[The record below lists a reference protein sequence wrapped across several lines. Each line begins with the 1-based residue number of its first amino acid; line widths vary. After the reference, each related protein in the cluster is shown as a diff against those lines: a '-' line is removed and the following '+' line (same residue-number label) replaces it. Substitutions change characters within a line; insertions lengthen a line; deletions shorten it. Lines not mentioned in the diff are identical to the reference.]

1 MRATHGVAFPRPA
14 CHAARAGFTH
24 WILSEERM
32 DRFDIAV
39 IGAGHAGC
47 EAALACARM
56 GLRTL
61 LLTLNLDAVAL
72 MPCNPSIGGTGK
84 GHLVRE
90 VDALGGEMG
99 RAIDDTFIQS
109 RMLNT
114 GKGPAVHSLRAQA
127 DKRAYQQ
134 RMLRALFAEPNLEIR
149 QGECGAILTE
159 GDAVCGLRTTTGA
172 QIACKAMVVCAG
184 VYMDSRIIIG
194 ECDWQGGPQG
204 LLASTHLAN
213 ALRALNISLRRFKTG
228 TPPRVEE
235 ASIDFDEMEAQ
246 EGDSTITPFSFLT
259 DGILQ
264 NRARCYLT
272 YTNEQTHRIIRE
284 NIHRAPMY
292 AGTIHGTG
300 ARYCP
305 SIEDKIMRFADKDRH
320 QLFLEPEGLST
331 NEWYVQ
337 GLSTSMPEDV
347 QLAMLHTIPGLRRAR
362 VLRLAYAIEYECID
376 PLQLRADL
384 SLRSLRGLYFA
395 GQVNG
400 TSGYEEAAGQGILAG
415 INAARF
421 VQGREPVILG
431 RDQAY
436 IGVLVDDLTTKGTN
450 EPYRMMTS
458 RCEYRL
464 LLRQDNAD
472 LRLTEIGHAVGLAS
486 DARLAR
492 MQQKRQETLDAIA
505 RLKRTWLPKT
515 PELLSWMAAHGQ
527 AEPSGSVCAADL
539 LRRPGITYADLE
551 GIDPNYVPLSPQ
563 VCEQVDISLRYEG
576 YIDKERRQ
584 VEAFRRAED
593 RLLPQ
598 GFDYSELSGLRIEA
612 RQKLSAHQPR
622 SLGEASR
629 ISGVSPGDIAVLMVW
644 LSRLERQA

>member
-1 MRATHGVAFPRPA
+1 
-14 CHAARAGFTH
+14 
-24 WILSEERM
+24 M

-56 GLRTL
+56 GLHTL
-61 LLTLNLDAVAL
+61 LLTLNLDAIAL
-72 MPCNPSIGGTGK
+72 MPCNPAIGGTGK

-99 RAIDDTFIQS
+99 RAIDDTLIQS

-134 RMLRALFAEPNLEIR
+134 RMRRALFAEPNLEVR
-149 QGECGAILTE
+149 QGECGRFLTQGGAVAGIL
-159 GDAVCGLRTTTGA
+159 TTTGA
-172 QIACKAMVVCAG
+172 QIACRAAVVCSG

-194 ECDWQGGPQG
+194 ECSWQGGPQG
-204 LLASTHLAN
+204 LIASSHLAG
-213 ALRALNISLRRFKTG
+213 ALRELGIELRRFKTG
-228 TPPRVEE
+228 TPPRVDA
-235 ASIDFDEMEAQ
+235 ASIDFDEMEPQ
-246 EGDSTITPFSFLT
+246 PGDEPITPFSFMT
-259 DGILQ
+259 DAGALQ

-272 YTNEQTHRIIRE
+272 YTNEETHRIIRE

-320 QLFLEPEGLST
+320 QLFLEPEGLDT

-347 QLAMLHTIPGLRRAR
+347 QLSMLRTIPGLRRAR

-376 PLQLRADL
+376 PLQLRSDL
-384 SLRSLRGLYFA
+384 SLRSLSGLYFA
-395 GQVNG
+395 GQING

-421 VQGREPVILG
+421 VQNRPPVILG

-472 LRLTEIGHAVGLAS
+472 LRLTQLGHDIGLAS
-486 DARLAR
+486 DERLMR
-492 MQQKRQETLDAIA
+492 MRHKRDAA
-505 RLKRTWLPKT
+505 KEAVQRLERTWLPKS
-515 PELLSWMAAHGQ
+515 PALDKWLARHAQ
-527 AEPSGSVCAADL
+527 AEASGSVRAADL
-539 LRRPGITYADLE
+539 LRRPGIGYADLE
-551 GIDPNYVPLSPQ
+551 GIDPGYVPLPYD
-563 VCEQVDISLRYEG
+563 VREQVDISLRYEG
-576 YIDKERRQ
+576 YLEKERRQ
-584 VEAFRRAED
+584 IEAFRRAENE
-593 RLLPQ
+593 LLPQ
-598 GFDYSELSGLRIEA
+598 GFDYMALDGLRIEA
-612 RQKLSAHQPR
+612 RQKLCRQQPR
-622 SLGEASR
+622 SLGEAGR
-629 ISGVSPGDIAVLMVW
+629 ISGVSPGDIAVLMVFLQKRR
-644 LSRLERQA
+644 LSGREGSL